1 MASRERQLPPGRSA
15 SPRGSAA
22 KELREPRSSPR
33 RDMAATRA
41 LLPEPLPG
49 LPPPLS
55 PLDGYPKLEDLQML
69 LLAASGAEG
78 AGQLSGESGE
88 YGGEEPVTR
97 LSVSH
102 ACAHMLQLAL
112 QTAKLH
118 ERVFYCD
125 LNVCQ

>member
-1 MASRERQLPPGRSA
+1 
-15 SPRGSAA
+15 
-22 KELREPRSSPR
+22 
-33 RDMAATRA
+33 MAATRA

-102 ACAHMLQLAL
+102 ACARMLQLAL

>member
-1 MASRERQLPPGRSA
+1 
-15 SPRGSAA
+15 
-22 KELREPRSSPR
+22 
-33 RDMAATRA
+33 MAATRA

-55 PLDGYPKLEDLQML
+55 PLDGYPKLEELQML

-78 AGQLSGESGE
+78 AGQLSGE

-102 ACAHMLQLAL
+102 ACARITDCKVAR
-112 QTAKLH
+112 
-118 ERVFYCD
+118 ECFIVI
-125 LNVCQ
+125 